1 MTLDMWPQ
9 VQIKPALPGQRCVS
23 IGLLSPASPPHPT
36 RAEVTP
42 VSFLHAESSYSEHR
56 LTQMG
61 AERGR
66 V

>member
-9 VQIKPALPGQRCVS
+9 VQIKPTLPGQRCVS
-23 IGLLSPASPPHPT
+23 IGLSPASPPHPT

-42 VSFLHAESSYSEHR
+42 VSFLHAKSSYPEHR

-61 AERGR
+61 AQRGR